1 MAHLRALI
9 YRLFF
14 YGLSIPLATAGA
26 LAAPFSASAVRAVAH
41 WWSRWFVFCARL
53 FLDVRLEV
61 LGAVPQGQ
69 AIVAFKH
76 QSAYETILTL
86 FLFHHPAV
94 VMKSELR
101 RIPIWG
107 FASARHGSIF
117 VERDKAGVALRAMI
131 REGRARIAAGRP
143 VVIFP
148 EGTRVAP
155 GCQPPLKAGLYALYA
170 ALNVPVVP
178 VALNAGAVWP
188 KGWTKGPGTITLAFG
203 PDIPAGLAREE
214 MEARTHAAINADP
227 LTAPVRRE
235 QVRQEFRQE

>member
-1 MAHLRALI
+1 MAHVQAFF

-14 YGLSIPLATAGA
+14 YGLSVPLATAGA
-26 LAAPFSASAVRAVAH
+26 LAAPFSTAAVRAVAH
-41 WWSRWFVFCARL
+41 WWSRWFVWCART

-61 LGAVPQGQ
+61 RGVVPQGQ

-86 FLFHHPAV
+86 FLFSHPAV
-94 VMKSELR
+94 VMKAELR
-101 RIPIWG
+101 RIPVWG
-107 FASARHGSIF
+107 FVSARHGSIY
-117 VERDKAGVALRAMI
+117 VERGKAGVALKAMI
-131 REGRARIAAGRP
+131 REARARIKAGRP

-155 GCQPPLKAGLYALYA
+155 GSQPPLKAGLFALYSV
-170 ALNVPVVP
+170 LNVPVVP

-188 KGWTKGPGTITLAFG
+188 KGWTKGPGTVTLAFG
-203 PDIPAGLAREE
+203 PDIPAGLSREE

-227 LTAPVRRE
+227 LTAPVRTA
-235 QVRQEFRQE
+235 